1 MLNYFPLLSQ
11 LFKTICLEADA
22 ILNEL
27 QSSLSNQEEKL
38 ATYAQLQREVELDN
52 SASGNF
58 FFFKVFFL
66 FLFIFK
72 QLMCYRGCI

>member
-1 MLNYFPLLSQ
+1 MLNYFPLVSQ

-38 ATYAQLQREVELDN
+38 AVYAQLQREVELDN
-52 SASGNF
+52 SESGK
-58 FFFKVFFL
+58 FFFKVFSSFS
-66 FLFIFK
+66 FYF
-72 QLMCYRGCI
+72 

>member
-58 FFFKVFFL
+58 FFLKFFFFFFL
-66 FLFIFK
+66 FLSS
-72 QLMCYRGCI
+72 